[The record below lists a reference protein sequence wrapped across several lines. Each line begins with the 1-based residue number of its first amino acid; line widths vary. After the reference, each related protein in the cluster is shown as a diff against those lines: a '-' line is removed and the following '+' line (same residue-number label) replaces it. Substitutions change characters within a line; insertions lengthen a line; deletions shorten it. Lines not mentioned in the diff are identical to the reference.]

1 MNQSRW
7 DQERVQGD
15 PRGPGGPPYGA
26 AIRVLTPGFLTT
38 IQDLGRFGHAH
49 RGISA
54 SGAADPLALRAG
66 NLLVGNAENA
76 AALEMTLVG
85 AEFEFE
91 TGAVIALTGSDFGA
105 EFPQWAPIP
114 VTAGQKL
121 RLGPTKTGARAYLCV
136 RGGIDAPLTLGSA
149 SAHLLTGVGGGPLRK
164 GDRLRIGGNAVR
176 KPRRTAAN
184 PPLWTASQTGSRIIR
199 VTDGPQADWF
209 HGELYEGDYTVTEE
223 CNRMGIRLRGAAIP
237 SPAGGMLTE
246 GVAMGAIQVPPDGQP
261 IVLFVEH
268 QTTGGYP
275 KPANVISADFW
286 RLGQLRPR
294 DAARFERIGIERA
307 LELLQQQEQWLYSL

>member
-1 MNQSRW
+1 M
-7 DQERVQGD
+7 
-15 PRGPGGPPYGA
+15 
-26 AIRVLTPGFLTT
+26 IRVITPGFLTT
-38 IQDLGRFGHAH
+38 VQDLGRFGQAH
-49 RGISA
+49 LGISA
-54 SGAADPLALRAG
+54 SGAADPLAIRAG

-76 AALEMTLVG
+76 AALEMTLAG
-85 AEFEFE
+85 GEFEFE
-91 TGAVIALTGSDFGA
+91 AAAVIALTGSDFGA
-105 EFPQWAPIP
+105 DLPLWAPVP
-114 VTAGQKL
+114 VNAGQTL
-121 RLGPTKTGARAYLCV
+121 RFGGTKTGARAYLCI

-176 KPRRTAAN
+176 KPRPAASN
-184 PPLWTASQTGSRIIR
+184 PPQWAREQTIR

-209 HGELYEGDYTVTEE
+209 HGEIYQGPYTVTEE
-223 CNRMGIRLRGAAIP
+223 CNRMGIRVRGAAIP

-246 GVAMGAIQVPPDGQP
+246 GVALGAIQVPPDGQP

-294 DAARFERIGIERA
+294 DAAQFERIEIDRA
-307 LELLQQQEQWLYSL
+307 LELLQRQEQWLYSL